1 MPSDTMATNA
11 SKDNGG
17 TPRSRAVTNHTGR
30 NGLAPLL
37 RNQDRCV
44 TNVAR

>member
-1 MPSDTMATNA
+1 MATKA

-17 TPRSRAVTNHTGR
+17 TPRSRVVTNHIGR
-30 NGLAPLL
+30 SGLAPLL
-37 RNQDRCV
+37 RNQGRCV